1 MHYRNLNSHTRQLI
15 AIFVALNVLFFCK
28 NQQLET
34 NLLLVWCAYSGVNLI
49 LDWFIIL
56 NNNASNVKKF
66 AADEDSSKAF
76 VFIFV
81 VFGAL
86 FSLLAVFILLL
97 SVKKNTSQ
105 FATQALLSVFAVGLS
120 WFLIHTVFTLR
131 YAHLFY
137 RKFQKVTI
145 KGLLF
150 PGGEEPDYT
159 DFAYFSFTIGMT
171 FQVSDVEIASKE
183 IRKLALFHAI
193 LSFAFN
199 TAIIAL
205 SINLISGLLAK

>member
-1 MHYRNLNSHTRQLI
+1 MKNLNSHTRQMI
-15 AIFVALNVLFFCK
+15 AIFITLNVYFFTYK
-28 NQQLET
+28 QHIEIMI
-34 NLLLVWCAYSGVNLI
+34 LLIWCAYSGVNLI
-49 LDWFIIL
+49 LDWLIIL
-56 NNNASNVKKF
+56 KNTAADVKKN
-66 AADEDSSKAF
+66 AANEDSGK

-81 VFGAL
+81 FIVFGAL

-97 SVKKNTSQ
+97 SVKKNTAE
-105 FATQALLSVFAVGLS
+105 FATQALFSVLAVVLS

-131 YAHLFY
+131 YAHLY
-137 RKFQKVTI
+137 YIQLKKHQVKS
-145 KGLLF
+145 LCF

-171 FQVSDVEIASKE
+171 FQVSDIEIVSKE
-183 IRKLALFHAI
+183 IRKLALFQGI

-205 SINLISGLLAK
+205 SINLISSLLAK

>member
-1 MHYRNLNSHTRQLI
+1 MKNINSHTRQLI
-15 AIFVALNVLFFCK
+15 AIFIAFNVLFFSYK
-28 NQQLET
+28 LPLKT
-34 NLLLVWCAYSGVNLI
+34 NLLLVWCAYSGVNLV
-49 LDWFIIL
+49 LDWLIIL
-56 NNNASNVKKF
+56 KNNATDVKKF
-66 AADEDSSKAF
+66 AADEDSSKVL

-86 FSLLAVFILLL
+86 FSLLAVFILLV
-97 SVKKNTSQ
+97 SIKKNTSQ
-105 FATQALLSVFAVGLS
+105 YATQALLSVVAVGLS

-137 RKFQKVTI
+137 RKFKKGTP

-150 PGGEEPDYT
+150 PGNEEPDYT

-171 FQVSDVEIASKE
+171 FQVSDVEITSKE
-183 IRKLALFHAI
+183 IRKLTLLHAI